1 MADAER
7 ARLTLEVSL
16 GKVERGDEDD
26 AYLRSAV
33 NAAIVLLGGDAVDE
47 PDEDR
52 ELLVDSVEA
61 ANDLWDGTGRR
72 TGW

>member
-1 MADAER
+1 MDAER

-33 NAAIVLLGGDAVDE
+33 SAAIVLLGGDATEEQD
-47 PDEDR
+47 DDR
-52 ELLVDSVEA
+52 EVLIDATEA
-61 ANDLWDGTGRR
+61 VNDLWDGTGRR
-72 TGW
+72 SGW